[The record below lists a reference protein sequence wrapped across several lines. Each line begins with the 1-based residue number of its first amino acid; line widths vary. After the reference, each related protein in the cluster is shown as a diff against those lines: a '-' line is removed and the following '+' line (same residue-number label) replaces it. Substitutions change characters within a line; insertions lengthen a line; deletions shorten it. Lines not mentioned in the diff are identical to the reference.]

1 MFCSY
6 LSTFHSSPW
15 CLTSLSEA
23 SFLEGRWSWQEET
36 ANLFLP
42 LASLPRLLKGY
53 YQLLPD
59 IVSLLFSCCS
69 VVSDSFWPYWLQ
81 HARLP
86 CPWPSPEVCS
96 NSCPLSRWCH
106 PTLSSSVSHFLL
118 LSSIFPSIKV
128 FSNESALHIRWP
140 KYWSF
145 SISPS
150 HEYSGLVSFRVD

>member
-36 ANLFLP
+36 ADLFLP

-106 PTLSSSVSHFLL
+106 PTISSSVVPFPPVFNLSENQYLL
-118 LSSIFPSIKV
+118 QWVGS
-128 FSNESALHIRWP
+128 LHQVT
-140 KYWSF
+140 KGLKLQLQYQSF
-145 SISPS
+145 QWI
-150 HEYSGLVSFRVD
+150 FRVGFV